1 MSRKARGV
9 SLIVVYQRDLIPPD
23 TVFLCGEKPQPP
35 AEGRIVQV
43 KGEHIHILVEL
54 PVSTTASS
62 RREQEL
68 LDQVASLQALLNKSV
83 HEFKVVVSLKRKAY
97 QWSVNI
103 EQATLEDIKTSICDM
118 YHPPALEND
127 GAELNFMKDGSGRSS
142 PRNNVAFRDML
153 RLLVSKNNLKFTVV
167 IETPLKAFSDWTFP
181 KVCQLYGLGESDDP
195 TMEVFP
201 VFSCVIFGLNGHGPL
216 DFTIDLRQTAKT
228 VRVTEVKKDDFVKG
242 VTQCVVQLELLLSNR
257 KRKINEMEEDQP
269 TFRRVFGIVTD
280 AEKFYFMECTMDDQ
294 DRPNFKLSEL
304 MVVVYKDEN
313 LETKVEKVLGHIVW
327 RRRSPTQLG

>member
-23 TVFLCGEKPQPP
+23 TVFLYNLLVRAPPQDLASQDRTLSADSSPIIPRGNGFSDRSPQPP

-83 HEFKVVVSLKRKAY
+83 H
-97 QWSVNI
+97 
-103 EQATLEDIKTSICDM
+103 
-118 YHPPALEND
+118 
-127 GAELNFMKDGSGRSS
+127 
-142 PRNNVAFRDML
+142 
-153 RLLVSKNNLKFTVV
+153 
-167 IETPLKAFSDWTFP
+167 ETPLKAFSDWTFP

-228 VRVTEVKKDDFVKG
+228 VGVTEVKKDDFVKG
-242 VTQCVVQLELLLSNR
+242 VTQCVVQLESSLSNR